1 MGKYWDKNSQ
11 PNISQKTESVQKT
24 AITTSKYLRIPL
36 KNLIK

>member
-1 MGKYWDKNSQ
+1 MGKYWDKSSQ
-11 PNISQKTESVQKT
+11 PNISQKIFRKT

>member
-11 PNISQKTESVQKT
+11 RNISQKT

>member
-1 MGKYWDKNSQ
+1 MGKYGAKSSQ
-11 PNISQKTESVQKT
+11 PNISQKI